1 MPAFFLL
8 SAPRATTMPV
18 LFVASGTASP
28 QHASRSPGGLHLLP
42 SPRHKRPSSPNGG
55 VQSWAFPL
63 ATTFRKTLR
72 EAFLINPCFFFMAG
86 DMATWQHN
94 RLSTDERC
102 GASKA
107 ADSSSNQTRPSRP
120 QQGNNGPP
128 TPVRWS
134 KKNCGRSRPGPFQ
147 SFPKFENLEAVS
159 DETVIFKV
167 FKI

>member
-18 LFVASGTASP
+18 LFIASGTASP
-28 QHASRSPGGLHLLP
+28 QHASRSPRGLHLLP
-42 SPRHKRPSSPNGG
+42 GPRHKRPSSPNGG
-55 VQSWAFPL
+55 VQSWAVSSFLL
-63 ATTFRKTLR
+63 ATTFRNTLR

-107 ADSSSNQTRPSRP
+107 ADS
-120 QQGNNGPP
+120 
-128 TPVRWS
+128 VRI
-134 KKNCGRSRPGPFQ
+134 KPALRGRNRAITAPLPRLGGRRKIVVGAAPALFKASP
-147 SFPKFENLEAVS
+147 NLK
-159 DETVIFKV
+159 TLKT
-167 FKI
+167 